1 MSEGLVLR
9 VERVEAPPMLGD
21 RVIYTRAQGDEY
33 AAIIV
38 KVVDDK
44 RVQLAVFMPVV
55 ARLPEGGG
63 IATGSPDVFESKTWY
78 SRWVGFDAHGAQNTW
93 RWRPDGSR

>member
-38 KVVDDK
+38 KVVVSRPDDK
-44 RVQLAVFMPVV
+44 RAQLAVFMPG
-55 ARLPEGGG
+55 A